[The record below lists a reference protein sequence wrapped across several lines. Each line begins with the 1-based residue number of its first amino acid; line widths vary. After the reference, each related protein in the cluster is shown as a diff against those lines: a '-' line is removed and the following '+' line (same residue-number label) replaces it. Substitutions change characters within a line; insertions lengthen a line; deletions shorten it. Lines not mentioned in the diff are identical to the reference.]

1 MSGLGTAVGAQV
13 WAQLQPQDRAWL
25 RDLARR
31 AGPGTEL
38 ALVGGAVRDA
48 LLGHTPLD
56 LDIVVSDITVPDI
69 AVSGGTGSDVQALA
83 QASGLPFVYHPA
95 FGNATLTLPDG
106 RGADLVRAR
115 RETYPQPGHNPR
127 PLPGSL
133 PDDLRRRDF
142 GINALA
148 LRLSADG
155 PPELLDV
162 VGGLGDLQRRELR
175 PLHGRSFHEDAS
187 RLVRAA
193 RLAARLKLCAAP
205 ELRAQVPDAL
215 AQAER
220 TPRLWAELK
229 LLLAEPRPGQAA
241 RVLDDWGAGAL
252 LPGLPLLETLDAR
265 QDAGSPVLPIT
276 YAAAVLSAAPDPDQL
291 AGRLGVGERP
301 AALLARA
308 LSDSSFAPGTP
319 ERQLREVLR
328 PDSYPPLTGREVLAL
343 GVAPGPE
350 VGKALAHLA
359 GLRQAGA
366 VRSPDEERAAL
377 RAYLAQ
383 PSTQASAQPSPRRGP
398 NPKAN

>member
-1 MSGLGTAVGAQV
+1 MDPVTPSPDGAQV
-13 WAQLQPQDRAWL
+13 WAQLQPHDRAWL

-31 AGPGTEL
+31 AGPDTEL

-56 LDIVVSDITVPDI
+56 LDIVV
-69 AVSGGTGSDVQALA
+69 AGKAERDVQALA

-115 RETYPQPGHNPR
+115 RETYPQPGHNPQ
-127 PLPGSL
+127 PLPGTL

-142 GINALA
+142 GLNALA

-162 VGGLGDLQRRELR
+162 VGGLSDLQRRELR
-175 PLHGRSFHEDAS
+175 PLHARSFHEDAS

-193 RLAARLKLCAAP
+193 RLAARLGLHAAP
-205 ELRAQVPDAL
+205 ELRAQVPGAL

-241 RVLDDWGAGAL
+241 RVLDDWGAGGL
-252 LPGLPLLETLDAR
+252 LPGLPLLEALDAR
-265 QDAGSPVLPIT
+265 QDAGTPVLPGT
-276 YAAAVLSAAPDPDQL
+276 YAAAALSAAPDPAPL
-291 AGRLGVGERP
+291 AERLGVGGRP
-301 AALLARA
+301 AALLART
-308 LSDSSFAPGTP
+308 LSDSSFAPDTP
-319 ERQLREVLR
+319 ERVLRELLR
-328 PDSYPPLTGREVLAL
+328 PESYPPLTGREVVAL
-343 GVAPGPE
+343 GVAPGPQ

-359 GLRQAGA
+359 GLRRAGA

-377 RAYLAQ
+377 RAYLAHP
-383 PSTQASAQPSPRRGP
+383 PSP
-398 NPKAN
+398 NPKAD